1 MIPVLYKT
9 ITEGTVP
16 ADYGVGALSDCLLA
30 EVNEARNGEYEL
42 TLEYAAGGIH
52 AEDLETLAIIK
63 AKPNYT
69 DDPQL
74 FEVYHVGKV
83 MNGRFTVN
91 ARHISYRLSNRL
103 ITTGSAGSCAAAC
116 ALLDAQAGNFTIT
129 TDKATT
135 AAFRVSE
142 PSSVRSWFGGKSGS
156 LLDVYGGEWKYNNF
170 TASLLNARGMDRGAS
185 IRYGKNL
192 TELSQEIS
200 TENLATAIL
209 PFYKDDDGNITAGAK
224 VYTGLTLNPP
234 REIAVDFSNDVD
246 PESATPILSQLAT
259 LANRYIENN
268 NFTVAVNSIKLN
280 FAQLEDLTE
289 RVDLCDTVHIYFEAL
304 GITATAKC
312 INTVWDV
319 LQDRYKSCTFGN
331 ARPSIAD
338 TITAQ
343 ANELKEIKANY
354 ITAPIMQA
362 AIGNATA
369 LITGNSGG
377 YVVIHDSNGDGEP
390 DEILVM
396 NTPDIS
402 TATKVWRWNK
412 NGLGYSSNGYAG
424 PFGLAMTADGA
435 IVADFITAGTMS
447 GNRVRTGL
455 ISSVNG
461 QLIMDLDNGTI
472 TAPQIILNGENVGD
486 RLAELEQ
493 VSVVTAYALSNSG
506 TVIPASFPLNA
517 PAQPTEQQPY
527 LWSRTIYTYADGET
541 NTSYTISVRGANGA
555 DGQDGHGLN
564 ILGNY
569 DTMADLI
576 AAHPTG
582 NAGDV
587 YMVGGDLVV
596 WDTSSNSWHDIG
608 RIQGPSGF
616 DGLWLAIENDD
627 TGSNMNVTYTAKL
640 FKGVTD
646 VTTTYDAVFVWQMVK
661 ESGITELAANTPT
674 VTVARDT
681 ADYGGTIR
689 CICIC
694 IMTEEDLQD
703 YAYATIQD
711 YSGNDIQI
719 IGQNVVKL
727 IGENA
732 VYKPYAISSEF
743 QVLQDEISARVTQ
756 TAFNSLENT
765 VTTQGTLIQQN
776 AQAILLKADTTT
788 VNAGLNNKMGKDMSN
803 RASSILIDSGQ
814 IRFDSNSLVVNSSQF
829 TLDANGNA
837 SFGGNLS
844 AATLVIGDQPV
855 AIGDAISDAET
866 DAITAAAAD
875 ATNKAN
881 AAQSNAITAAAS
893 DATTKANN
901 AKNTAIS
908 TAASDATTKA
918 NNAQTTA
925 INTSKNYTDTGLAG
939 KVGND
944 EVRTKFAVDTHSVTI
959 ESGTVKFKSNTLL
972 VDSTQF
978 TLDAQGNATF
988 KGNLSAA
995 TLVIG
1000 GSTTN
1005 IGTAINNAQSN
1016 AISTASADATT
1027 KANNAKSQAIST
1039 AASDATTKANA
1050 AQSNAI
1056 TAAASDATT
1065 KANNALTSANNYT
1078 DTGLAGKVGNNE
1090 IRTKFAADT
1099 HSVTIASGTIG
1110 FTSNTLKIDSDNF
1123 QLSANGSAKAKN
1135 FDAITSFN
1143 LLNASGATKARLV
1156 HNAGSGVNFTL
1167 LNEAGQDCGGLS
1179 CNSGGGTVVIRN
1191 SSEENVAVLQ
1201 PNTNGSALYLMDK
1214 YGDTRAHLWIGG
1226 NLDGVL
1232 DLFDNGGAVTITAAG
1247 QSGLITC
1254 NRVRQTNGLTSL
1266 YNGTFTSGS
1275 VTFSAA
1281 FSAFVIVG
1289 SVKSG
1294 GSKVTST
1301 IPVQMLS
1308 ASDTGFQLADNDDYI
1323 SFKLKI
1329 SGNTATMTYSN
1340 RSSSGA
1346 IEGVYGML

>member
-1 MIPVLYKT
+1 MIPVLYRT

-16 ADYGVGALSDCLLA
+16 ADYGVGALSSCLAA
-30 EVNEARNGEYEL
+30 EVNESRNGEYEL

-52 AEDLETLAIIK
+52 AEDIEPLTIIK

-74 FEVYHVGKV
+74 FEVYKVGKV
-83 MNGRFTVN
+83 MNGRFTVY

-103 ITTGSAGSCAAAC
+103 ITTGSAGSCIAAC
-116 ALLDAQAGNFTIT
+116 ALLEAQAGNFTIT
-129 TDKATT
+129 TDKTT
-135 AAFRVSE
+135 SAAFRVSE

-156 LLDVYGGEWKYNNF
+156 LLDVYGGEWKYDNF
-170 TASLLNARGMDRGAS
+170 SASLLNARGMDRGAT

-234 REIAVDFSNDVD
+234 REIAVDFSDDVD

-280 FAQLEDLTE
+280 FEQLGELSE

-312 INTVWDV
+312 VATVWDV
-319 LQDRYKSCTFGN
+319 LQDRYKSCTFGT
-331 ARPSIAD
+331 ARPNITD

-343 ANELKEIKANY
+343 QKDLNEIKANY
-354 ITAPIMQA
+354 ITPTIMQA

-396 NTPDIS
+396 NTPDIT

-412 NGLGYSSNGYAG
+412 EGLGYSSNGYSG
-424 PFGLAMTADGA
+424 PFGLAMTSDGA
-435 IVADFITAGTMS
+435 IVADYVTAGTMS
-447 GNRVRTGL
+447 GNRIRTGL

-472 TAPQIILNGENVGD
+472 TAPSIILNGENVGD
-486 RLAELEQ
+486 KLAEIEQ
-493 VSVVTAYALSNSG
+493 TSVVTAYALSNSG
-506 TVIPASFPLNA
+506 TVIPASFPLSQ
-517 PAQPTEQQPY
+517 PTQPTEQQPY

-541 NTSYTISVRGANGA
+541 NTSYGISVRGAKGA
-555 DGQDGHGLN
+555 DGADGAGLE

-576 AAHPTG
+576 ADHPTG
-582 NAGDV
+582 TAGQA
-587 YMVGGDLVV
+587 YMVGTDLVV
-596 WDTSSNSWHDIG
+596 WNTRTNSWEDVG

-627 TGSNMNVTYTAKL
+627 TGTNLNVTYTAKL
-640 FKGVTD
+640 YKGVTD
-646 VTTTYDAVFVWQMVK
+646 VTATYNAVFVWQMVK
-661 ESGITELAANTPT
+661 ESGVTELAANTPT

-689 CICIC
+689 CICVC
-694 IMTEEDLQD
+694 IITEENLED
-703 YAYATIQD
+703 YTYAVIQD
-711 YSGNDIQI
+711 YTGNDIQI

-732 VYKPYAISSEF
+732 VYKPYAIETEF
-743 QVLQDEISARVTQ
+743 QVMQGEIAARVTQ

-776 AQAILLKADTTT
+776 ANAILLKADTTT
-788 VNAGLNNKMGKDMSN
+788 VNAGLNNKMGRDMSN

-829 TLDANGNA
+829 TLDASGNA

-844 AATLVIGDQPV
+844 AATLVIGGQPV
-855 AIGDAISDAET
+855 GIGTAINDAET
-866 DAITAAAAD
+866 DAISAAATD

-893 DATTKANN
+893 DATNKANS
-901 AKNTAIS
+901 AKTSAIS
-908 TAASDATTKA
+908 TA
-918 NNAQTTA
+918 NA
-925 INTSKNYTDTGLAG
+925 
-939 KVGND
+939 
-944 EVRTKFAVDTHSVTI
+944 
-959 ESGTVKFKSNTLL
+959 
-972 VDSTQF
+972 
-978 TLDAQGNATF
+978 
-988 KGNLSAA
+988 
-995 TLVIG
+995 
-1000 GSTTN
+1000 
-1005 IGTAINNAQSN
+1005 
-1016 AISTASADATT
+1016 
-1027 KANNAKSQAIST
+1027 
-1039 AASDATTKANA
+1039 
-1050 AQSNAI
+1050 
-1056 TAAASDATT
+1056 
-1065 KANNALTSANNYT
+1065 YT

-1099 HSVTIASGTIG
+1099 HSVTITSGTIA
-1110 FTSNTLKIDSDNF
+1110 FNSNTLSVNSSNFQLTNDGTATLRNMKAKRSFDLIDENNVRRGYWQYLTANEPHWAITNASAQELAEIWGTTSGGNIAVKNNSGYSIARIVPDSNKAGTFTLYTQDGTAYAYTNPSGSVIRNNLTVKNDEDTNIGTIQRYSSSNKAGRLTLFTDTGTSYLDITPDGATINTTRAFLGNGNFYLNDTYGNIKAALFLTSYGGNLNLRNASDSTAVTAFVGSGGQGEIYISDGTTNQIFLHGGTGEVNCVSVTQRSSRKVKENIKPIEDADKILELNAVSFDYKNKDLGTDRRGFIAEDVAEILPNLVKAETEESPAALDYIGMIPYLQEIIKKQAAKIDS
-1123 QLSANGSAKAKN
+1123 LES
-1135 FDAITSFN
+1135 
-1143 LLNASGATKARLV
+1143 RL
-1156 HNAGSGVNFTL
+1156 AAL
-1167 LNEAGQDCGGLS
+1167 
-1179 CNSGGGTVVIRN
+1179 
-1191 SSEENVAVLQ
+1191 EE
-1201 PNTNGSALYLMDK
+1201 
-1214 YGDTRAHLWIGG
+1214 
-1226 NLDGVL
+1226 
-1232 DLFDNGGAVTITAAG
+1232 
-1247 QSGLITC
+1247 
-1254 NRVRQTNGLTSL
+1254 
-1266 YNGTFTSGS
+1266 
-1275 VTFSAA
+1275 
-1281 FSAFVIVG
+1281 
-1289 SVKSG
+1289 
-1294 GSKVTST
+1294 
-1301 IPVQMLS
+1301 
-1308 ASDTGFQLADNDDYI
+1308 
-1323 SFKLKI
+1323 KLK
-1329 SGNTATMTYSN
+1329 
-1340 RSSSGA
+1340 
-1346 IEGVYGML
+1346 